1 MLAILAF
8 PAAWFALQPRLIRPT
23 RFALGLVVGLLAI
36 GFGVVSHGLHVVNSG
51 PDWRDLTGVGMVF
64 GGVLLLGSA
73 VAALAAPAGRRAA
86 GTARCTPRAGSSAR
100 CSCWPG

>member
-1 MLAILAF
+1 M
-8 PAAWFALQPRLIRPT
+8 
-23 RFALGLVVGLLAI
+23 GLLAI

-51 PDWRDLTGVGMVF
+51 PDWRDLTGVGMVL

-73 VAALAAPAGRRAA
+73 VAALAAPRRPARA
-86 GTARCTPRAGSSAR
+86 STACCTPRAGSSAR